1 MRIGLLLNCIG
12 LSALIFALGANP
24 TTQPAA
30 APDLTPRQQDLL
42 LQLSDAEANIQA
54 INKALKV
61 TGYSVGVAYDKI
73 DSNLKGNELMN
84 RQGGGPVRWDEFYGK
99 TANDFPR
106 TGFWDDRMDDHRPQ
120 QFKFVYKANNDQI
133 AAARDQISS
142 LLQNQ
147 QALLDRRRV
156 HEEDQSRLWATLAW
170 EQVEDRE
177 IEFRPLYRFALQP
190 PGPEAAVLRP
200 VILFLRTAAS
210 VAHDGL
216 DSIQGSQ
223 GAAFISDARRMDAA
237 YTALQQSLADA
248 QDAATLRSD
257 HANDAQTLKSLC
269 KELAEQTKVIA
280 DDYSNALDRD
290 RAKEDNSKLEFRGQ
304 LQSSLSSFAT
314 EFSKLD
320 DAVTQTAKS
329 WGVTPNKGTPTP
341 DAVVAAAAITPA
353 AEVPAQQ
360 SPAPPA
366 PAEQFPVQP
375 APVQPAETAAVVK
388 VKYASGDAEFDT
400 LKNGVK
406 FFKDRPDPLPS
417 VPAELAGLTFAR
429 RSVKSKG
436 TAVIDCPAGST
447 VYAMVD
453 IGTDAQL
460 ARGDHMNF
468 DQTMTDSGWTRLQDM
483 PRFANKYHNFV
494 IYKMAPSQP
503 KHLVIS
509 EIKDDHT
516 SIHSGGVTIASAN
529 LQQGS

>member
-1 MRIGLLLNCIG
+1 MNARTTLNWIG
-12 LSALIFALGANP
+12 LSALILALGADP
-24 TTQPAA
+24 AAQPAS

-54 INKALKV
+54 INKALKI

-99 TANDFPR
+99 TANDYPR

-120 QFKFVYKANNDQI
+120 QFKFIYKANNDQI
-133 AAARDQISS
+133 AQAKDQIAS

-177 IEFRPLYRFALQP
+177 IQFRPMYRFALQP
-190 PGPEAAVLRP
+190 AGPEAAVLRP

-223 GAAFISDARRMDAA
+223 GATFISGARRMDAA

-248 QDAATLRSD
+248 QDAAALPAD
-257 HANDAQTLKSLC
+257 QTKDGQALKALC

-290 RAKEDNSKLEFRGQ
+290 RANEDNSKLEFRGQ

-314 EFSKLD
+314 EFGKLD
-320 DAVTQTAKS
+320 DGVTQTAKS
-329 WGVTPNKGTPTP
+329 WGVSPDKGTPTP
-341 DAVVAAAAITPA
+341 DAVAVAAAQMPAEQPPA
-353 AEVPAQQ
+353 AEAPAAQ
-360 SPAPPA
+360 PPPVQV
-366 PAEQFPVQP
+366 PAEQLPVP
-375 APVQPAETAAVVK
+375 AAGTVAVVR

-406 FFKDRPDPLPS
+406 FFKDQKKILVDLPD
-417 VPAELAGLTFAR
+417 ELAGLTFAR
-429 RSVKSKG
+429 RITRSKG
-436 TAVIDCPAGST
+436 AVVIDCPAGST
-447 VYAMVD
+447 VYALVD
-453 IGTDAQL
+453 MGIDAQVT
-460 ARGDHMNF
+460 RPDHLKF
-468 DQTMTDSGWTRLQDM
+468 DQEMTNSGWIRLKDSAM
-483 PRFANKYHNFV
+483 FPDTYHHFM
-494 IYKMAPSQP
+494 IYKAAFSEPR
-503 KHLVIS
+503 HLVIS
-509 EIKDDHT
+509 EIKDDR
-516 SIHSGGVTIASAN
+516 SPVRSGSVTIASAT
-529 LQQGS
+529 LQQSS